1 MKGVPRA
8 LARRANQVGAV
19 AQNAMEVV
27 LLGGL
32 ETGDEPAPFRIVSE
46 RPVYRLRQYFP
57 RPDAERGSGR
67 ATDSGAAAP
76 APPADDRPV
85 VLLVP
90 PMMLATEV
98 YDVSPQ
104 TSAVT
109 ELHRLGLD
117 PWVVDFGA
125 PEREEGGLERT
136 LTDHVLAVD
145 DAITRVHAATGRDVH
160 LAGYSQGGMFC
171 YQAAAYRRSRNVA
184 SVITFGSPVDF
195 SATLPLGIPEQLAA
209 PLASFLADNVF
220 ANRALPAWASS
231 TAFRMLDPIK
241 DVRQRIDFLMQLGDR
256 EALLPR
262 ERQRR
267 FLQGDGFVA
276 WSGPI
281 LADVL
286 RNFVVHNRMLS
297 GGFVI
302 EERLVTLADITC
314 PVLAFVGDYDQIAM
328 PEAVRAITRAA
339 PRARIYERS
348 VKAGHFGMVV
358 GSAAGAESW
367 PAVLGWVRWVES
379 GADPGQPPPGAAA
392 MADEDPEILGG
403 APSVGASLELAANA
417 GVGVLRSLARS
428 LRSSSRGVRSVTTE
442 AIAQLPRLFRLEQIE
457 SHTRISLGRLLD
469 EHAQRAPDDVLF
481 LFEDR
486 AHTHAA
492 AKHRIDSIVRGLISV
507 GVRQGQHVGVL
518 MGPRPSGLS
527 SVAALSRIG
536 AVSVLM
542 RPDGDHVREATLG
555 AVDVVLTD
563 PEHGARLAAEL
574 DVPVL
579 VLGGGGGVFHQT
591 DPRDLG
597 AGVIDL
603 ERVDPDAVA
612 LPGWYRANPGRAADL
627 GFIVFSGERGHL
639 RAKRITNHRWAL
651 SAFGTATA
659 GGLSP
664 ADTVYMV
671 TPLHHPAGLLTA
683 LGGAVAGGSR
693 IALARRFD
701 ASTFWDEVRR
711 YGVTTVAY
719 TWTLLRELTEAPKDP
734 AEYHHP
740 VRQLIGSGMPRGLW
754 LRVLERFGA
763 AAGAPDRA
771 ARVLEFYASTEGDAV
786 LVNVSRSRPGSKG
799 RRLPGSAQVRL
810 AAWDPEAGRLVEG
823 PDGFVLPAAEGE
835 IGMLLS
841 RVRSAVEVAP
851 GAPLRGVFAP
861 GDAWHVTGDLF
872 RTDEHG
878 DWWLVDHAQA
888 AIRTAHGVVYAFP
901 IQDAFA
907 DLPAIDLSAVYP
919 FERDALDAPPIAV
932 AAVSLR
938 ANEEISAADVT
949 LALETIEPEQR
960 PDLVHV
966 VDEIPLTTWYRPT
979 TGPLREAGL
988 PKIRRPARAWTLD
1001 ADRRRYVPLT
1011 AALRD
1016 ALR

>member
-1 MKGVPRA
+1 MKVVPPA
-8 LARRANQVGAV
+8 LVRRANQVGAV
-19 AQNAMEVV
+19 AQNALEVV

-32 ETGDEPAPFRIVSE
+32 ETGDEPAPFRVVSE
-46 RPVYRLRQYFP
+46 RPVYRLRHYFP
-57 RPDAERGSGR
+57 DAGRLGGASGG
-67 ATDSGAAAP
+67 DV
-76 APPADDRPV
+76 DEDRPV

-104 TSAVT
+104 ASAVT
-109 ELHRLGLD
+109 ELHRLGID

-145 DAITRVHAATGRDVH
+145 DAITRVRAATGRDVH

-171 YQAAAYRRSRNVA
+171 YQAAAFRRSKHVA

-267 FLQGDGFVA
+267 FLQGEGFVA

-314 PVLAFVGDYDQIAM
+314 PVLAFVGEYDQIAM

-348 VKAGHFGMVV
+348 VRAGHFGMVV
-358 GSAAGAESW
+358 GTAAAAESW
-367 PAVLGWVRWVES
+367 PAVLGWTRWVES
-379 GADPGQPPPGAAA
+379 GADPQQPPPGAAP
-392 MADEDPEILGG
+392 MADEDPAQLGA
-403 APSVGASLELAANA
+403 APSVGAGLELAANA
-417 GVGVLRSLARS
+417 GVGALRSLARS
-428 LRSSSRGVRSVTTE
+428 VRSSSRSVVNVATE
-442 AIAQLPRLFRLEQIE
+442 AVAQLPRLFRLEQIE

-486 AHTHAA
+486 AHTHGA
-492 AKHRIDSIVRGLISV
+492 AKHRIDSIVRGLVSV

-518 MGPRPSGLS
+518 MDPRPSGLA
-527 SVAALSRIG
+527 SVAALSRLG

-542 RPDGDHVREATLG
+542 RPDGDHAREAALG
-555 AVDVVLTD
+555 AVDFVLTD

-579 VLGGGGGVFHQT
+579 VLGGGA

-597 AGVIDL
+597 SGVIDL
-603 ERVDPDAVA
+603 ERIDPDAVA
-612 LPGWYRANPGRAADL
+612 LPGWYRPNPGRAADL

-659 GGLSP
+659 GALSP
-664 ADTVYMV
+664 SDTVYMV

-701 ASTFWDEVRR
+701 ASTFWEEVRR

-719 TWTLLRELTEAPKDP
+719 TWTLLRELTEAPPDP
-734 AEYHHP
+734 AEHHHP
-740 VRQLIGSGMPRGLW
+740 VRQFVGSGMPRGLW

-763 AAGAPDRA
+763 SAPDNTT
-771 ARVLEFYASTEGDAV
+771 RVLEFYASTEGDAV
-786 LVNVSRSRPGSKG
+786 LVNVSRSRPGAKG

-810 AAWDPEAGRLVEG
+810 AAWDADAGRLVEG
-823 PDGFVLPAAEGE
+823 PDGFVLPASAGE

-851 GAPLRGVFAP
+851 GAPVRGVFAP

-888 AIRTAHGVVYAFP
+888 AIRTATGVVYAFP

-907 DLPAIDLSAVYP
+907 DLPAVDLSAVYP
-919 FERDALDAPPIAV
+919 LERAAADAPPIAV
-932 AAVSLR
+932 AAVTLR
-938 ANEEISAADVT
+938 DGQEITAADVT
-949 LALETIEPEQR
+949 VALETLDPEQR
-960 PDLVHV
+960 PDVVHV

-979 TGPLREAGL
+979 TGPLRAAGL

-1016 ALR
+1016 GLR

>member
-1 MKGVPRA
+1 MRLVPSA
-8 LARRANQVGAV
+8 LVRRANQVGAV

-32 ETGDEPAPFRIVSE
+32 ETGDEPAPFRVVSDQ
-46 RPVYRLRQYFP
+46 RVYRLRHYFP
-57 RPDAERGSGR
+57 DAGTLRVDDGEGE
-67 ATDSGAAAP
+67 TE
-76 APPADDRPV
+76 DDRPV
-85 VLLVP
+85 LLLVP

-104 TSAVT
+104 ASAVT

-145 DAITRVHAATGRDVH
+145 DAITRVRAATGRNVH
-160 LAGYSQGGMFC
+160 LVGYSQGGMFC
-171 YQAAAYRRSRNVA
+171 YQAAAYRRSRHIA
-184 SVITFGSPVDF
+184 SIITFGSPVDF
-195 SATLPLGIPEQLAA
+195 SATLPFGIPEQLAG
-209 PLASFLADNVF
+209 PLAAFLADNVF

-267 FLQGDGFVA
+267 FLQGEGFVA

-314 PVLAFVGDYDQIAM
+314 PVLAFVGEYDQIAM
-328 PEAVRAITRAA
+328 PDAVRAITRAA
-339 PRARIYERS
+339 PRAWIYERT

-367 PAVLGWVRWVES
+367 PAVLGWTRWVGS
-379 GADPGQPPPGAAA
+379 GADPEAPPPGAAP
-392 MADEDPEILGG
+392 MEDREQTLGG
-403 APSVGASLELAANA
+403 SPSVGASLELAANA
-417 GVGVLRSLARS
+417 GIGTLRSIARSVRSSTRGVL
-428 LRSSSRGVRSVTTE
+428 GVATE
-442 AIAQLPRLFRLEQIE
+442 AVAQLPRLFRLEQIE
-457 SHTRISLGRLLD
+457 ANTRISLGRLLD

-481 LFEDR
+481 LFADR

-492 AKHRIDSIVRGLISV
+492 TKHRIDSIVRGLISV

-518 MGPRPSGLS
+518 MDPRPSGLS
-527 SVAALSRIG
+527 SVAALSRLG

-542 RPDGDHVREATLG
+542 RPDGDHVREAAIG
-555 AVDVVLTD
+555 GVDFVLTD

-579 VLGGGGGVFHQT
+579 VLGGGA

-597 AGVIDL
+597 PGVIDL
-603 ERVDPDAVA
+603 ERVDPDAVE
-612 LPGWYRANPGRAADL
+612 LPGWYRPNPGRAADL
-627 GFIVFSGERGHL
+627 GFVVFSGEGGDL

-659 GGLSP
+659 GALSP

-701 ASTFWDEVRR
+701 AGTFWDEVRR

-719 TWTLLRELTEAPKDP
+719 TWTLLRELTEAPVDP
-734 AEYHHP
+734 AEHHHP
-740 VRQLIGSGMPRGLW
+740 VRQFIGSGMPRGLW
-754 LRVLERFGA
+754 LRVLERFGSSGGA
-763 AAGAPDRA
+763 ADRT

-786 LVNVSRSRPGSKG
+786 LANVSRSRPGAKG
-799 RRLPGSAQVRL
+799 RRLPGSAEVRL

-841 RVRSAVEVAP
+841 RVRSAVEAAP
-851 GAPLRGVFAP
+851 GTAVRGVFAP

-888 AIRTAHGVVYAFP
+888 TIRTAHGVVYAFP
-901 IQDAFA
+901 VQDALG
-907 DLPAIDLSAVYP
+907 DLPAIDLSVVYP
-919 FERDALDAPPIAV
+919 LERASADSGSARHVAV
-932 AAVSLR
+932 AAVTLR
-938 ANEEISAADVT
+938 ADQDLSALDITA
-949 LALETIEPEQR
+949 ALDALDPDQR

-979 TGPLREAGL
+979 TGPLRAAGL
-988 PKIRRPARAWTLD
+988 PKIHRPARAWTLD
-1001 ADRRRYVPLT
+1001 AERRRYVPLT

-1016 ALR
+1016 RLR

>member
-1 MKGVPRA
+1 MKLVPSA
-8 LARRANQVGAV
+8 LSRRANQVGAV
-19 AQNAMEVV
+19 AQNALEVV

-32 ETGDEPAPFRIVSE
+32 ETGDEPAPFRVVSDQ
-46 RPVYRLRQYFP
+46 RIYRLRRYFP
-57 RPDAERGSGR
+57 GPEPTHPTLGSG
-67 ATDSGAAAP
+67 SSES
-76 APPADDRPV
+76 DDDCPV
-85 VLLVP
+85 VLLIP

-104 TSAVT
+104 ASAVT
-109 ELHRLGLD
+109 ELHQLGID

-145 DAITRVHAATGRDVH
+145 DAISRVRAATGRDVH

-171 YQAAAYRRSRNVA
+171 YQAAAYRRSKNIA
-184 SVITFGSPVDF
+184 SIITFGSPVDF
-195 SATLPLGIPEQLAA
+195 SATLPLGIPEQLAG
-209 PLASFLADNVF
+209 PLAGFLADNVF

-267 FLQGDGFVA
+267 FLQGEGFVA

-314 PVLAFVGDYDQIAM
+314 PVLAFVGEYDQIAM

-339 PRARIYERS
+339 PRARIYERA

-358 GSAAGAESW
+358 GSAAAAESW
-367 PAVLGWVRWVES
+367 PAVLGWTRWVES
-379 GADPGQPPPGAAA
+379 GADPRQPPPGAAP
-392 MADEDPEILGG
+392 MADESALQLGG
-403 APSVGASLELAANA
+403 SPSVGAGLELAANA
-417 GVGVLRSLARS
+417 GVGALRSLARS
-428 LRSSSRGVRSVTTE
+428 VRSSSRGVRNVATE

-457 SHTRISLGRLLD
+457 SNTRISLGRLLD
-469 EHAQRAPDDVLF
+469 EQAQRAPDDVLF
-481 LFEDR
+481 LFADR
-486 AHTHAA
+486 AYTHAA

-518 MGPRPSGLS
+518 MDPRPSGLS
-527 SVAALSRIG
+527 GVAAVNRLG

-542 RPDGDHVREATLG
+542 RPDGDHTREAALG
-555 AVDVVLTD
+555 AVDFVLTD
-563 PEHGARLAAEL
+563 PEHGARLAAAV

-579 VLGGGGGVFHQT
+579 VLGGGA

-597 AGVIDL
+597 ARVIDL
-603 ERVDPDAVA
+603 ERIDPDAVE
-612 LPGWYRANPGRAADL
+612 LPGWYRRNPGRAADL
-627 GFIVFSGERGHL
+627 GFVVFSGEGAQL

-659 GGLSP
+659 GALSP
-664 ADTVYMV
+664 SDTVYMV

-693 IALARRFD
+693 IALARQFD
-701 ASTFWDEVRR
+701 ASTFWEEVRR

-719 TWTLLRELTEAPKDP
+719 TWTLLRELTEAPVDP
-734 AEYHHP
+734 AEHHHP
-740 VRQLIGSGMPRGLW
+740 VRQFIGSGMPRGLW

-763 AAGAPDRA
+763 SAGAPDRGT
-771 ARVLEFYASTEGDAV
+771 RVLEFYASTEGDAV
-786 LVNVSRSRPGSKG
+786 LVNVSRSRPGAKG

-810 AAWDPEAGRLVEG
+810 AAWDPDAGRLVEG
-823 PDGFVLPAAEGE
+823 PDGFVLPASEGE

-851 GAPLRGVFAP
+851 GAPVRGVFAP

-872 RTDEHG
+872 RTDERG

-888 AIRTAHGVVYAFP
+888 AIRTAEGVVYAFP
-901 IQDAFA
+901 IQDAFG
-907 DLPAIDLSAVYP
+907 DLPAVDLVTVYP
-919 FERDALDAPPIAV
+919 VERRPGPGGEPRPPVAV
-932 AAVSLR
+932 AAVTLR
-938 ANEEISAADVT
+938 RDQDLSASDISAA
-949 LALETIEPEQR
+949 LEPLDPEHR
-960 PDLVHV
+960 PDVVHV
-966 VDEIPLTTWYRPT
+966 VDEIPLTTWFRPT
-979 TGPLREAGL
+979 TGALREAGL
-988 PKIRRPARAWTLD
+988 PRIRRPARAWTLD
-1001 ADRRRYVPLT
+1001 DDRQRYVPLT

-1016 ALR
+1016 GLR